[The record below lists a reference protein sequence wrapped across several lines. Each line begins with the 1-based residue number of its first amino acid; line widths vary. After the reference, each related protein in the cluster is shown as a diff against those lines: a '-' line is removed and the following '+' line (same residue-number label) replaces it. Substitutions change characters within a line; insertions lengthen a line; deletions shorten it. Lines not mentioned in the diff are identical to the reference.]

1 MLYTFAL
8 VNFFIEV
15 RSSISKD
22 SPPIIIVSRFFKV
35 FPVLL
40 HSTNIFICEGVHC
53 IILILNLLINLFI
66 SLKFFWV
73 ISSAIITRKPLV
85 SATIVSKKKISNE
98 MVAIF
103 KIALPALKLIFSVTP
118 SIKLH
123 TDLCPIII
131 PLGLPEDPDV
141 YII

>member
-1 MLYTFAL
+1 
-8 VNFFIEV
+8 
-15 RSSISKD
+15 
-22 SPPIIIVSRFFKV
+22 
-35 FPVLL
+35 
-40 HSTNIFICEGVHC
+40 
-53 IILILNLLINLFI
+53 
-66 SLKFFWV
+66 
-73 ISSAIITRKPLV
+73 
-85 SATIVSKKKISNE
+85 